1 MSNLFLQSLALIIL
15 FISSKIVKAE
25 IVAHNNVSDFLNLR
39 INNRELLSNCNLFQ
53 GQWVID
59 PSFPL
64 YQSSNCPFIDPEFDC
79 QKYGRPDKE
88 YLKYAWKPSSCN
100 LPRY

>member
-1 MSNLFLQSLALIIL
+1 MSNLFLKALVL
-15 FISSKIVKAE
+15 FIIFISLEIVKSE
-25 IVAHNNVSDFLNLR
+25 LIVHNNNIES
-39 INNRELLSNCNLFQ
+39 LSNCNLFQ

-88 YLKYAWKPSSCN
+88 YLKYAWKPNSCN
-100 LPRY
+100 LPRYKKNIYFISSA